1 LSPHLGE
8 ALLLAQQRRGFC
20 APNPAVGA
28 VVVKEGVVIASG
40 THWAAGQ
47 PHAEVAALNNLSSE
61 QAAGST
67 VYVTL
72 EPCCH
77 FGRTPPCV
85 DLLIQRKVKE
95 VIYSYRD
102 PNPLVAGKSEHA
114 LKAAGIKCSYLP
126 LAEIDAFYR
135 SYHYWTLHRRPWV
148 TAKIA
153 LSLDGKIA
161 GKNGQRVAITG
172 PELQVVTH
180 QWRKRS
186 DAILTTAKTIIHDD
200 PQLNIRLAEE
210 TLAKPIYVLDR
221 NLVISSRA
229 QIFTS
234 SPKVTL
240 FYQQGL
246 ENTSRLA
253 ALEAHGAHCIALA
266 FKQNRLDLEAVLHH
280 IGQDGVHDLW
290 VEAGGTCFQ
299 ALILENLVQRAL
311 LYVAPK
317 VLGPIAQTGFTQAF
331 DFSQA
336 KHIDWRQV
344 GQDMLCEVDF
354 SGNISP

>member
-1 LSPHLGE
+1 MTCYLSE
-8 ALLLAQQRRGFC
+8 ALMLAQQRRGFC

-28 VVVKEGVVIASG
+28 VVVKEDVVIASG
-40 THWAAGQ
+40 NHWAAGQ
-47 PHAEVAALNNLSSE
+47 PHAEVVALSKLSAE

-85 DLLIQRKVKE
+85 DLLIQRNVKE
-95 VIYSYRD
+95 VIYSYHD
-102 PNPLVAGKSEHA
+102 PNPLVAGKGELT
-114 LKAAGIKCSYLP
+114 LKAAGVKCRRLP
-126 LAEIDAFYR
+126 MPEIDAFYQ
-135 SYHYWTLHRRPWV
+135 SYQYWTKHRRPWV

-153 LSLDGKIA
+153 VSLDGKIA
-161 GKNGQRVAITG
+161 GENGQRVAITG
-172 PELQVVTH
+172 PELQTITH

-200 PQLNIRLAEE
+200 PQLNIRLQGE
-210 TLAKPIYVLDR
+210 TFAKPIYVLDR
-221 NLVISSRA
+221 NLSTSASA
-229 QIFTS
+229 QIFNTS
-234 SPKVTL
+234 PQVTL

-246 ENTSRLA
+246 ENNSRLA
-253 ALEAHGAHCIALA
+253 ALRSRGAHCIPLA
-266 FKQNRLDLEAVLHH
+266 SKQNGLDLQAVLQE
-280 IGQDGVHDLW
+280 IGRDGAHDLW
-290 VEAGGTCFQ
+290 VEAGGVCFQ
-299 ALILENLVQRAL
+299 ALVLENLIHRAL
-311 LYVAPK
+311 LYIAPK
-317 VLGPIAQTGFTQAF
+317 VLGPSAQTGFTQAF